1 MIGGG
6 ISAHRVRNSLSC
18 FIGCILCILMLD
30 LKPAKA
36 ASYTA
41 DEWTMNADKWR
52 IRWIGIQINEVR
64 FDPDEGDKLL
74 YLPTMA
80 NPPYKHIEFSERR
93 IKHHK
98 KYRKYQVSIILK
110 SYFGV
115 AFLVSCCSPLCMVE
129 EGQKCFNCCTKFV
142 LIRLEQR
149 VPAVAFK
156 SFTTC
161 FRQAS

>member
-1 MIGGG
+1 
-6 ISAHRVRNSLSC
+6 
-18 FIGCILCILMLD
+18 MLD

-41 DEWTMNADKWR
+41 DEWTMNADEWR

-80 NPPYKHIEFSERR
+80 NPPYKRIEFSERR

-129 EGQKCFNCCTKFV
+129 EGQKCFNCCTKLV
-142 LIRLEQR
+142 LVPLEQR
-149 VPAVAFK
+149 VPAGKKLWKLIAFK

-161 FRQAS
+161 LRQAS